1 MPSIEVP
8 DGNNGFV
15 HIAYASGS
23 GTKEDPYVQLM
34 PVNFTPDVTNATGWN
49 NPTTDYLIPSEK
61 LVKVTIDNQEI
72 TQATFNTS
80 DGVLTLTKTD
90 GNITVDL
97 DGRYISLGGID
108 ADTITISNIE
118 LDNFKTSAIVTQS
131 EGISSNYNDTTIP
144 TTYAVKDYVDN
155 AVITSIDAD
164 NVTITNIELDNFKSS
179 AIVTESEGIASN
191 DNDTTIP
198 TSSAVKDY
206 VDNAVIPDTNTFVN
220 GASFNTTTRVLTLS
234 LNNSTSLTV
243 NIPGGSLSN
252 LVEDTTPELGGDL
265 NLNSN
270 NITGTGNISITGDV
284 TASRF
289 NGNLSGQNVI
299 ICKSG
304 QSLNLGDPVY
314 ISGYDATQAKPI
326 VSLAQSGVYQSPYG
340 IQQMPCVGL
349 ASASVTSGSSML
361 VVTSGELT
369 GIDTSS
375 FNVGD
380 TLYVADYQ
388 VSTTLTDTPP
398 TDATS
403 SDYSLI
409 QTVGIVLESATSGTI
424 LVQINK
430 PNELPNLD
438 YNEVIIGNSNNQPE
452 KRPLT
457 KADVGLGNV
466 PNLNSADASNI
477 STGTL
482 SNDRLSN
489 DIPKMTNGV
498 LPAVDGSQLTNLPS
512 AASAPDYLYSIKNN
526 GAYTHIHNSQQK
538 ILYNNVTSFRGSS
551 ISLNVSTGV
560 FTVQKGKTYKITLKS
575 SVFFRSNSSTHIVSI
590 VIDNV
595 TKASTL
601 SESIE
606 NNISYIRA
614 NGNLTYIADIP
625 AGAGTSE
632 IFVKHP
638 GGFLSTTYTPGD
650 ERDYI
655 LIEEL

>member
-1 MPSIEVP
+1 MPSIEVQ

-15 HIAYASGS
+15 HVAVASGS
-23 GTKEDPYVQLM
+23 GTKEDPYVKLM
-34 PVNFTPDVTNATGWN
+34 PVTFAPDVTNETGWN
-49 NPTTDYLIPSEK
+49 NPTRDYQVPSEK
-61 LVKVTIDNQEI
+61 LVKDTIDNKEI

-80 DGVLTLTKTD
+80 DGVLTLTKTN

-97 DGRYISLGGID
+97 DGRYIPLGNID

-131 EGISSNYNDTTIP
+131 EGIASNYDDTTIP

-220 GASFNTTTRVLTLS
+220 GASFDTTTRVLTLS

-243 NIPGGSLSN
+243 NIPGGALSN
-252 LVEDTTPELGGDL
+252 LVEDTTPELGGNLD
-265 NLNSN
+265 LNSN

-289 NGNLSGQNVI
+289 NGNLSGKNVI

-314 ISGYDATQAKPI
+314 ISGYDTTQAKPI
-326 VSLAQSGVYQSPYG
+326 VSLAQSGVYQLPFG
-340 IQQMPCVGL
+340 IQQMPCIGL
-349 ASASVTSGSSML
+349 ASASVSSGSS
-361 VVTSGELT
+361 VSIVISGELT

-388 VSTTLTDTPP
+388 DSTTLTDTPP
-398 TDATS
+398 TYATS
-403 SDYSLI
+403 SEHSLI
-409 QTVGIVLESATSGTI
+409 QTVGIVSKSASSGTV

-438 YNEVIIGNSNNQPE
+438 HNKVIIGGSNNQPE
-452 KRPLT
+452 KRQLT
-457 KADVGLGNV
+457 RNDVGLSDATTQGN
-466 PNLNSADASNI
+466 
-477 STGTL
+477 TF
-482 SNDRLSN
+482 
-489 DIPKMTNGV
+489 NGV
-498 LPAVDGSQLTNLPS
+498 NQLVKTDANGKLPVIDGSLLTNLPGS
-512 AASAPDYLYSIKNN
+512 SSDFVYDDTFNANSNVTLLDNSYIAIRFNATQRQFQFRLKSGSNYSWVGMGIHISKNN
-526 GAYTHIHNSQQK
+526 TPASQGYTTGISATTAENSYVFFTGGTSALDSYKIYTGWKVECYVCKSTYSASHPAYFIVGGNGG
-538 ILYNNVTSFRGSS
+538 GSS
-551 ISLNVSTGV
+551 Y
-560 FTVQKGKTYKITLKS
+560 FA
-575 SVFFRSNSSTHIVSI
+575 R
-590 VIDNV
+590 
-595 TKASTL
+595 
-601 SESIE
+601 
-606 NNISYIRA
+606 
-614 NGNLTYIADIP
+614 IA
-625 AGAGTSE
+625 E
-632 IFVKHP
+632 I
-638 GGFLSTTYTPGD
+638 GG
-650 ERDYI
+650 
-655 LIEEL
+655 

>member
-1 MPSIEVP
+1 MPSIEVQ
-8 DGNNGFV
+8 DGNNGYV

-23 GTKEDPYVQLM
+23 GTKEDPYVPLM
-34 PVNFTPDVTNATGWN
+34 GITTKPDVTNETGWN
-49 NPTTDYLIPSEK
+49 NPTADYLIPSEK
-61 LVKVTIDNQEI
+61 LVKETIDNQEI

-80 DGVLTLTKTD
+80 DGVLTLTKTN

-97 DGRYISLGGID
+97 DGRYIPLGNID

-131 EGISSNYNDTTIP
+131 EGIASNYDDTTIP

-220 GASFNTTTRVLTLS
+220 GASFDTTTRVLTLS

-243 NIPGGSLSN
+243 NIPGGALSN
-252 LVEDTTPELGGDL
+252 LVEDTTPELGGNLD
-265 NLNSN
+265 LNSN

-289 NGNLSGQNVI
+289 NGNLSGKNVI

-314 ISGYDATQAKPI
+314 ISGYDTTQAKPI
-326 VSLAQSGVYQSPYG
+326 VSLAQSGVYQLPYG
-340 IQQMPCVGL
+340 IQQMPCIGL
-349 ASASVTSGSSML
+349 ASASVSSGSS
-361 VVTSGELT
+361 VSIVISGELT

-388 VSTTLTDTPP
+388 DSTTLTDTPP

-409 QTVGIVLESATSGTI
+409 QTVGIVSKSASSGTV

-438 YNEVIIGNSNNQPE
+438 HNKVIIGGSNNQPE
-452 KRPLT
+452 KRQLT
-457 KADVGLGNV
+457 RNDVGLSDATTQGN
-466 PNLNSADASNI
+466 
-477 STGTL
+477 TF
-482 SNDRLSN
+482 
-489 DIPKMTNGV
+489 NGV
-498 LPAVDGSQLTNLPS
+498 NQLVKTDANGKLPVIDGSLLTNLPVS
-512 AASAPDYLYSIKNN
+512 SDFVYDDTFNASA
-526 GAYTHIHNSQQK
+526 
-538 ILYNNVTSFRGSS
+538 NVT
-551 ISLNVSTGV
+551 L
-560 FTVQKGKTYKITLKS
+560 L
-575 SVFFRSNSSTHIVSI
+575 
-590 VIDNV
+590 DN
-595 TKASTL
+595 
-601 SESIE
+601 
-606 NNISYIRA
+606 SYIRIRFNA
-614 NGNLTYIADIP
+614 NERQFQFRLKYGSNFSWLGLGIHISKGNTPASQGYTTGMSATIAENSYVFFTGGTTVQNPYKIYTGWLVQCYLCKSIYSASHP
-625 AGAGTSE
+625 AYFIVGGCGGNSSYFARISE
-632 IFVKHP
+632 I
-638 GGFLSTTYTPGD
+638 GG
-650 ERDYI
+650 
-655 LIEEL
+655 